1 MVPEEWK
8 AQVQPALLL
17 SLALLLCL
25 EICWC
30 LWRRDKG
37 RRRPPGP
44 FAWPLVGNAMQLGKS
59 PHLTFSRM
67 ARRYGDLFQI
77 RLGGR
82 DIVVLNGEATIRQAL
97 LQHSAKF
104 AGRPDFAS
112 FRLVSGGKSMAFGQ
126 YNVQWKVH
134 RRLALSAVRSFS
146 TADARAR
153 HVLEYHVQ
161 GEARQLLRVFL
172 RLGAD
177 GQHFQP
183 CPELTVAAANVM
195 CALCFGRRYSHDD
208 QEFRRL
214 LGRTYRFGRTVGA
227 GSLVDVMPWLQSFP
241 NPVRSLYRDFQQLN
255 REFFEF
261 VRSKVEQH
269 RRTYHPGTTRDMS
282 DAFIHA
288 LDGDKLAQEGLSPEH
303 AEGSVTDILGAS
315 QDTTSTALS
324 WILFHLIQFPQ
335 LQAKLQRDIDQVV
348 GRDRLP
354 RAQDKARL
362 PFLEAFLY
370 EIMRFTS
377 FVPMTIP
384 HATTS
389 PVDINGYHIPQDT
402 VVFIN
407 QWSVNHDC
415 DKWKDPGTFQ
425 PGRFLNADGSINKD
439 LTSSVMI
446 FSVGKRRCI
455 GEQLSK
461 IQIFLFTAI
470 LVHQCTFE
478 ANPAEKL
485 SMDCH
490 YGLTVKPVSFT
501 VLVRLRDKF
510 VQETAEADGDGQPS
524 ETTACRTATTLHTQ
538 S

>member
-1 MVPEEWK
+1 MAEDWSQ
-8 AQVQPALLL
+8 QVQPVLLV
-17 SLALLLCL
+17 SLALLACL
-25 EICWC
+25 ETCRW
-30 LWRRDKG
+30 LRRWG
-37 RRRPPGP
+37 TRRRRPPGP
-44 FAWPLVGNAMQLGKS
+44 FAWPLVGNAMQLGRS
-59 PHLTFSRM
+59 PHLTFCRM

-77 RLGGR
+77 RLGRR
-82 DIVVLNGEATIRQAL
+82 DIVVLNGEATIRRAL
-97 LQHSAKF
+97 LQHSAQF

-126 YNVQWKVH
+126 YNRQWKAH
-134 RRLALSAVRSFS
+134 RRLAQSTVRSFS
-146 TADARAR
+146 TADSHSRR
-153 HVLEYHVQ
+153 LLEHHVQ

-172 RLGAD
+172 RLGAE
-177 GQHFQP
+177 GRHFHP

-208 QEFRRL
+208 REFRRL
-214 LGRTYRFGRTVGA
+214 LGRNDRFGRTVGA
-227 GSLVDVMPWLQSFP
+227 GSLVDAMPWLRAFP
-241 NPVRSLYRDFQQLN
+241 NPVRSVYRDFQQLN
-255 REFFEF
+255 HEFFEF
-261 VRSKVEQH
+261 VRSKVDQH
-269 RRTYHPGTTRDMS
+269 RRTYRPGTTRDMS
-282 DAFIHA
+282 DAFIEA
-288 LDGDKLAQEGLSPEH
+288 LEGDGRAQEGLSREH
-303 AEGSVTDILGAS
+303 VEGSVTDILGAS

-324 WILFHLIQFPQ
+324 WVLFHLIQFPH
-335 LQAKLQRDIDQVV
+335 LQAKLQRDIDEVV

-354 RAQDKARL
+354 GSQDKARL
-362 PFLEAFLY
+362 PYLEAFLY

-407 QWSVNHDC
+407 QWSVNHDR
-415 DKWKDPGTFQ
+415 DKWKDPNIFD
-425 PGRFLNADGSINKD
+425 PGRFLNADGTINRD

-478 ANPAEKL
+478 ANPLEKL
-485 SMDCH
+485 STDCN
-490 YGLTVKPVSFT
+490 YGLTIKPMAFT

-510 VQETAEADGDGQPS
+510 IEAAAEAERPS
-524 ETTACRTATTLHTQ
+524 GPADCRTVPTALHTQ
-538 S
+538 R